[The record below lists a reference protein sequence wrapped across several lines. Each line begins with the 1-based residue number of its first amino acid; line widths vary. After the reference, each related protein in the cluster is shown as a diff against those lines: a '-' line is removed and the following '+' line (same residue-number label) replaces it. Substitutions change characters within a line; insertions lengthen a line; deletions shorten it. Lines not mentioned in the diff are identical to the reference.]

1 MKKFLFFALA
11 AAFSFTRCTK
21 DETLATAQNGA
32 IAFAPAADKATRSN
46 VDPSTTTANIT
57 NFKVYGFMNDYTG
70 LVFSQEGEKVTGSN
84 TSGWSYQNTQYW
96 TPNTYYFAAIAPAEG
111 KWSLTPANSDEKA
124 KLGVGQVAFTN
135 EGTQDLLYWAGIS
148 ENRNGESENAPV
160 SIVFNHLLSKVK
172 FSFVNRFDNA
182 NARIVVKD
190 IKITNA
196 YDNGSV
202 DLAVADWWSTPS
214 WTFANATTS
223 AREFGNAIHEIA
235 TNNAALDVIEMGAQ
249 HESDKELL
257 LFPVSAKE
265 FNITFIVELYMGET
279 LADTYN
285 HNINLTTTLEMGK
298 AYDFKAEIDASNVAG
313 TEDGGLKPIE
323 FEVTVKEW
331 DEVEEIELY
340 TNHKNTEVAAGQTLT
355 LTNNGVIVGT
365 MNVAGT
371 LDGAN
376 NVLMTEAVPTNNG
389 MIRPTGTA
397 TIKNVTLDG
406 KGRRTADD
414 KSIRGFYINAG
425 AEKVTI
431 DNVKI
436 LNCGYALN
444 VGGEAAPAAL
454 ELIVSNS
461 TFEGWTS
468 YTSTVNASFTKV
480 NFTRGSYEKL
490 VDDNGNL
497 LKNGW
502 LRPYGATVLT
512 DCTFEEGYTIDLGS
526 LVGKTVKFVNCTYG
540 TTAITAA
547 NINTLGFV
555 ENYDASKV
563 EF

>member
-11 AAFSFTRCTK
+11 AAFAFTSCTQ
-21 DETLATAQNGA
+21 DETLATAQKGA

-46 VDPSTTTANIT
+46 VDPSITTANIT
-57 NFKVYGFMNDYTG
+57 DFQVYGFMNEATG
-70 LVFSQEGEKVTGSN
+70 LVFAQTGETVTGSN
-84 TSGWSYQNTQYW
+84 ATGWSYQNTQYW
-96 TPNTYYFAAIAPAEG
+96 TPNTYYFAAIAPYVDRE
-111 KWSLTPANSDEKA
+111 WQLTPATGDAA
-124 KLGVGQVAFTN
+124 KLGVGTVYFENA
-135 EGTQDLLYWAGIS
+135 GTQDLLYWAGIS
-148 ENRNGESENAPV
+148 ENKNGESENAPV
-160 SIVFNHLLSKVK
+160 SIEFNHLLSKVK
-172 FSFVNRFDNA
+172 FSFVNCFDNA
-182 NARIVVKD
+182 NARIAVKD

-202 DLAVADWWSTPS
+202 NLAVADWWSTPS

-223 AREFGNAIHEIA
+223 ARAFGNAIHEIA
-235 TNNAALDVIEMGAQ
+235 TNNAALDIIEMNTQ

-265 FNITFIVELYMGET
+265 FNITFTVDLYMGNT

-340 TNHKNTEVAAGQTLT
+340 TNHNNTSVAAGQTLT
-355 LTNNGVIVGT
+355 LTNNGIIVGT

-371 LDGAN
+371 LDGAD

-444 VGGEAAPAAL
+444 VGGEGAPNAL

-480 NFTRGSYEKL
+480 NFTRGTYEKL

-540 TTAITAA
+540 TTVITAE
-547 NINTLGFV
+547 NINTLNFV
-555 ENYDASKV
+555 ENYDAAKV
-563 EF
+563 AF